1 MNYIC
6 TIDYEWHPM
15 NVDMPP
21 VTTDVEFLKP
31 DGTIVKGEIVVEMS
45 GFYAYDRVSPGWR
58 PLDDYTHW
66 RFISGKNYPY
76 YTGNN

>member
-1 MNYIC
+1 MARTCIE

-15 NVDMPP
+15 DIEMPP
-21 VTTDVEFLKP
+21 VTTDVELMKH
-31 DGTIVKGEIVVEMS
+31 DGTTVKGTIVVEMS
-45 GFYAYDRVSPGWR
+45 GFYIYLNPGWGS
-58 PLDDYTHW
+58 LSDYTHW